1 MSSLA
6 RVIVCKMGR
15 FGELRKLVDC
25 SLGEITDQQGTR
37 EARETR
43 ETRESRESNQTA
55 GKGSLAWPSLP
66 SGLLPFNTNF
76 EDGMVWEETGTGEEE
91 SGELRR
97 LLLQRQ
103 ARLYLTDPRYPT

>member
-15 FGELRKLVDC
+15 AGELRKLVDC
-25 SLGEITDQQGTR
+25 SLGEIRDQQGTRETR

-43 ETRESRESNQTA
+43 DTWFNRETRESNQTSET
-55 GKGSLAWPSLP
+55 GSLPWPSLP
-66 SGLLPFNTNF
+66 SEVLPTNTNF
-76 EDGMVWEETGTGEEE
+76 EDGMVWEERGQGKEE

-103 ARLYLTDPRYPT
+103 AS